1 MMLESPTILEF
12 MLTLAR
18 FFVFLSLTLRLTRP
32 LLQIWQKASHQKHPV
47 RVFFATLSRYF
58 SRVPETL
65 FLFGLYA
72 YYVNRLFVVGITSP
86 VTLEDAV
93 ILDVTLGGYWLLEA
107 LPFRQRRRSD
117 RDVTKT
123 RYE

>member
-1 MMLESPTILEF
+1 MLDF

-18 FFVFLSLTLRLTRP
+18 FFVFLALTLRLTRP
-32 LLQIWQKASHQKHPV
+32 LIQIWQKASHQPRHIRTFYK
-47 RVFFATLSRYF
+47 TLGRYF

-65 FLFGLYA
+65 FLLALYS
-72 YYVNRLFVVGITSP
+72 YYVNRLFVVGIASP

-93 ILDVTLGGYWLLEA
+93 VLDVILGGYWLLEA